1 MDHLAQVAAAGALLA
16 VHYAYEYRYVILLVL
31 FVLFVLFVGLVGM
44 IASFATGDVE
54 ARVPIVPPSSPG
66 G

>member
-31 FVLFVLFVGLVGM
+31 FVLFVGLVGM

-54 ARVPIVPPSSPG
+54 ARVPIVPPSSPVG
-66 G
+66 